1 MRIWLLA
8 AHIDHGTLEIQ
19 HTVGG
24 LCANGARHLTGRV
37 KGQRSGGAGYGQATK
52 GKISGF

>member
-8 AHIDHGTLEIQ
+8 AHIDHGTLKIQ

-37 KGQRSGGAGYGQATK
+37 KGQRPGGAGYGQATK

>member
-24 LCANGARHLTGRV
+24 LCANGARHLTGCV
-37 KGQRSGGAGYGQATK
+37 KGPRPGGAGYGQATK